1 MGPPESPTN
10 PLQNQA
16 TTSRRPRRGP
26 RRRPRRRY
34 CLLNGCQQRF
44 RPQRARQRYC
54 SDRCREAARRWSLWK
69 AQHRYR
75 RTSAGQQKRNGQSRR
90 YRERV
95 GDPKTSGAEAVA
107 GAARV
112 ITKNF
117 FFDHFCDR
125 PGCYEGFVLSRRSPC
140 QRFCSKEC
148 RHALERVWKRE
159 RRWKEAR
166 SDQKGQP
173 RGEVSRRGEC
183 PQSAAPRSFPRI
195 DGGVRLT

>member
-34 CLLNGCQQRF
+34 CLLKGCQQRF

-112 ITKNF
+112 ITKIF
-117 FFDHFCDR
+117 FSIISVTGRDVTRGSYSAGD
-125 PGCYEGFVLSRRSPC
+125 PPASASARRSADTPW
-140 QRFCSKEC
+140 S
-148 RHALERVWKRE
+148 
-159 RRWKEAR
+159 
-166 SDQKGQP
+166 
-173 RGEVSRRGEC
+173 VSGNGSGVGRRRGQTRKASQGARC
-183 PQSAAPRSFPRI
+183 PGEGSAHRARPRDRSH
-195 DGGVRLT
+195 VLTAG

>member
-34 CLLNGCQQRF
+34 CLLKGCQQRF

-75 RTSAGQQKRNGQSRR
+75 RTSAGQQKRNGQSRWGTR
-90 YRERV
+90 KPQGQRQLRGPRGSSLKIFFSIISVTGRDVTRGSYSA
-95 GDPKTSGAEAVA
+95 GDPPASASA
-107 GAARV
+107 
-112 ITKNF
+112 
-117 FFDHFCDR
+117 
-125 PGCYEGFVLSRRSPC
+125 RRSADTPW
-140 QRFCSKEC
+140 S
-148 RHALERVWKRE
+148 
-159 RRWKEAR
+159 
-166 SDQKGQP
+166 
-173 RGEVSRRGEC
+173 VSGNGSGVGRRRGQTRKASQGARC
-183 PQSAAPRSFPRI
+183 PGEGSAHRARPRDRSH
-195 DGGVRLT
+195 VLTAG